1 MAKKIIPKKNEI
13 KVKKLSFREK
23 TIAYVELMR
32 LGNCIMASIAVLIGF
47 FLAQGINYFTAFY
60 AAFSA
65 LMICGA
71 GQAIN
76 DYFDAKIDAKTS
88 KQKPIPSGRVTKKQA
103 LWFSLILFFVGI
115 IISFTINMTTTF
127 IAIVLS
133 ILLIAYPLLMNKTKY
148 LGNGI
153 VALGTAITFV
163 FGSAATGTIPLL
175 VIILSISAFFSNLA
189 REITKDI
196 EDVRKDKGTKI
207 TLPMITKY
215 AKQFV
220 YAYYIVAIVL
230 SLAAYVWFSL
240 NYYYLAF
247 ALIGASI
254 FIQAMLLLYNNSPM
268 KSQKVSKAGMLTS
281 LVAFVF
287 AGFK

>member
-1 MAKKIIPKKNEI
+1 MPNKKVSEKNEPRVKKI
-13 KVKKLSFREK
+13 SFREK

-32 LGNCIMASIAVLIGF
+32 LGNCVMAAIAVLIGF
-47 FLAQGINYFTAFY
+47 FLAQGMNYFTAFY

-88 KQKPIPSGRVTKKQA
+88 KQRPIPSGRITKQEA
-103 LWFSLILFFVGI
+103 LWFSIILFFIGI
-115 IISFTINMTTTF
+115 IISFTVNTTTAF
-127 IAIVLS
+127 MALLLS
-133 ILLIAYPLLMNKTKY
+133 ILLIAYPLLLNKTKY
-148 LGNGI
+148 LGNVI
-153 VALGTAITFV
+153 VALGTAVTFV

-175 VIILSISAFFSNLA
+175 VIVLSISAFFSNMA

-196 EDVRKDKGTKI
+196 EDIRKDKGTKL
-207 TLPMITKY
+207 TLPMIIKC

-230 SLAAYVWFSL
+230 SLAAFVWFGL

-247 ALIGASI
+247 ALIGASV
-254 FIQAMLLLYNNSPM
+254 FIQAMLLLYNNSPK
-268 KSQKVSKAGMLTS
+268 KSQKVSKAGMIAS